1 MAGPQNLAIFFDINS
16 IMTTTN
22 SYARQPSK
30 LDYASPTQFKF
41 NILKLPKVEYFC
53 TQVNV
58 PGITL
63 GGSMTQATP
72 LKDIPIPGDKL
83 TYEPLS
89 MTFMVDENLENF
101 QEIHGWLVGL
111 GFPRDYSE
119 FRNLVSAGGDRFPTK
134 NQSISTE
141 VGKVKYGSP
150 NVGGTYSDA
159 TLTIL
164 TSKNNPQLEV
174 RFRDVFPT
182 ALTGLTYSQQ
192 ADDVDYLTA
201 TVSFSYSIY
210 DFASVG
216 ASTASITT
224 S

>member
-1 MAGPQNLAIFFDINS
+1 
-16 IMTTTN
+16 MTTTN
-22 SYARQPSK
+22 SYSRQPTAQ
-30 LDYASPTQFKF
+30 DYASPTQFKF

-53 TQVNV
+53 TAVNI

-63 GGSMTQATP
+63 GGNISQQTP
-72 LKDIPIPGDKL
+72 FKDIPLPGDKL

-89 MTFMVDENLENF
+89 MTFLVDENLENF

-119 FRNLVSAGGDRFPTK
+119 FRNLVSSGNDRFPAK

-141 VGKVKYGSP
+141 IGKVKYGAA
-150 NVGGTYSDA
+150 NTGGIYSDA

-164 TSKNNPQLEV
+164 TSKNNSQLEV
-174 RFRDVFPT
+174 RFRNLFPT
-182 ALTGLTYSQQ
+182 GLTGLQYNQQ
-192 ADDVDYLTA
+192 AADVDYLTA
-201 TVSFSYSIY
+201 TVSFSYEIY
-210 DFASVG
+210 DFATTG
-216 ASTASITT
+216 ASTTSVTT

>member
-1 MAGPQNLAIFFDINS
+1 
-16 IMTTTN
+16 MTTTN
-22 SYARQPSK
+22 SYARQPTK
-30 LDYASPTQFKF
+30 TDYASPTQFKF

-53 TQVNV
+53 TQINL
-58 PGITL
+58 PGISL
-63 GGSMTQATP
+63 GAVNQPTP
-72 LKDIPIPGDKL
+72 FKDIPLPGDKL
-83 TYEPLS
+83 SYDPLS
-89 MTFMVDENLENF
+89 MTFLVDENLENF

-111 GFPRDYSE
+111 GFPRDRAE
-119 FRNLVSAGGDRFPTK
+119 FRNLLSSGDDRFPAK

-141 VGKVKYGSP
+141 IGKTKYGTP
-150 NVGGTYSDA
+150 NTGGLYSDA

-174 RFRDVFPT
+174 RFRDVYPT

-192 ADDVDYLTA
+192 ATDVDYLTA
-201 TVSFSYSIY
+201 TVSFNYLIY

-216 ASTASITT
+216 ASTASVTT

>member
-1 MAGPQNLAIFFDINS
+1 
-16 IMTTTN
+16 MTTTN
-22 SYARQPSK
+22 SYARQPTK
-30 LDYASPTQFKF
+30 QDYASPTQFKF
-41 NILKLPKVEYFC
+41 SILKLPKVEYFC
-53 TQVNV
+53 TQVNL
-58 PGITL
+58 PGISL
-63 GGSMTQATP
+63 GGNMVQPTP
-72 LKDIPIPGDKL
+72 IKDIPIPGEKL

-119 FRNLVSAGGDRFPTK
+119 FRNLVTSGNDRFPAK
-134 NQSISTE
+134 NQSISNE
-141 VGKVKYGSP
+141 IGKVKYGTP

-164 TSKNNPQLEV
+164 SSKNNAELEV

-182 ALTGLTYSQQ
+182 SLTGLTYDQQ
-192 ADDVDYLTA
+192 AADVDYLTA
-201 TVSFSYSIY
+201 TVSFNYSIY
-210 DFASVG
+210 DFATVG
-216 ASTASITT
+216 ASRTSITT